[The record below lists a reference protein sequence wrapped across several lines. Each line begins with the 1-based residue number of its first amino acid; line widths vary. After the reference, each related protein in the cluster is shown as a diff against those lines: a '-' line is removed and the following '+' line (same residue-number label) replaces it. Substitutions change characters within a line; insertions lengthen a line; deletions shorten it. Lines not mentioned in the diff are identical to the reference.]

1 MVHFSTEY
9 ASKNLVTFEG
19 MLSFGRRNILIY
31 FKFKV
36 FYKVSLV
43 IDLEID
49 FFIQSHTFMSLPYNV

>member
-19 MLSFGRRNILIY
+19 MLSFGRRNIFIY

>member
-49 FFIQSHTFMSLPYNV
+49 FLYNRTLL